1 MHLTGDNYSALFSSA
16 EVILNTVSNFRHG
29 SIKGRRKSREKKMLI
44 MVNLCNIST
53 EEDLEEQALF
63 NLLSK

>member
-29 SIKGRRKSREKKMLI
+29 SIKGKRKSREKK
-44 MVNLCNIST
+44 C
-53 EEDLEEQALF
+53 
-63 NLLSK
+63 